1 MEPYRQRTNH
11 FHILWHAFNKTR
23 NPRPRGPVL
32 GVLTVS
38 NILSPHLWAPHS
50 YHIANALTFRTSP
63 SKDTTECKF
72 LTRFLWER
80 ESSAPRACTWGA
92 HGVKVSISPLVGIPF
107 ISHCKCTNFQNLPI
121 YGYYWMQILDT
132 LSLREGI
139 LGPEGVYLGCSQ
151 CQSFYLP
158 TCRHPI
164 HITLQMH

>member
-11 FHILWHAFNKTR
+11 FHNPWHAIGKTG
-23 NPRPRGPVL
+23 NPRPWGRVL

-38 NILSPHLWAPHS
+38 NFLSPHLWAPHS
-50 YHIANALTFRTSP
+50 YHIANALTIRTSP

-80 ESSAPRACTWGA
+80 ESSAPRACAWGA
-92 HGVKVSISPLVGIPF
+92 HNVKFSISPLVGTPF
-107 ISHCKCTNFQNLPI
+107 ISHCKCTNFHNLPI

-132 LSLREGI
+132 LLLREWI
-139 LGPEGVYLGCSQ
+139 LGPEGVCLGCSQ
-151 CQSFYLP
+151 CQIFYLP
-158 TCRHPI
+158 TCGHPI